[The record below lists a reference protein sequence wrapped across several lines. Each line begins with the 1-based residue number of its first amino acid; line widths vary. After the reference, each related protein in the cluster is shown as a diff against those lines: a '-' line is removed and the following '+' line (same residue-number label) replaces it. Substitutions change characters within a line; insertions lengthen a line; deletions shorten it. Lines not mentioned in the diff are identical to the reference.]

1 MLVPVK
7 FCLFLS
13 YYKNMKSA
21 WKIINLCLLL
31 AFVFICPL
39 WAEDE
44 EELKPVNEE
53 PLLSE
58 ETPVTEEPLISEETP
73 VAEEPLIS
81 EEPRFIDE
89 GSSGE
94 ELSFDDEFEALFN
107 EFVFSGPT
115 LVFEAPVFETRNFN
129 EVFPDLTLR
138 QKSTVMSARGLRN
151 AFEKN
156 DTPTFL
162 PGKDAGIDLYGKI
175 MIKKPS
181 HIIEALVL
189 VPYGKRELDLIDIY
203 NALRSIKNIQDFK
216 IISRGK
222 EYKIFQDTTRL
233 ESAQQRKPIPDPPHT
248 DTLPYSE
255 IMYLR
260 FLDQTLGDLYLRGEI
275 SVSLYGLTYALTNF
289 RDVSYSIFKV
299 MSAERFLT
307 IIYLEPV
314 KEGILIYS
322 MSGLYIPSFVSSRVN
337 LTPSM
342 NNRVTVLINWIT
354 DGLRKEENNEKTKHF
369 YQLRKE

>member
-1 MLVPVK
+1 MK
-7 FCLFLS
+7 F
-13 YYKNMKSA
+13 A
-21 WKIINLCLLL
+21 WKIINLCFLLV
-31 AFVFICPL
+31 FVFICPL

-53 PLLSE
+53 PLISE

-73 VAEEPLIS
+73 VTEEPLISEETPVNEESLIS
-81 EEPRFIDE
+81 EEPRFIDQE
-89 GSSGE
+89 SSGE
-94 ELSFDDEFEALFN
+94 ELSFDDDFDALFN
-107 EFVFSGPT
+107 EFVFSGQT
-115 LVFEAPVFETRNFN
+115 IILEAPVFEIRTLN
-129 EVFPDLTLR
+129 EVFPNLTIR
-138 QKSTVMSARGLRN
+138 EKATVMSERGLRN

-162 PGKDAGIDLYGKI
+162 PGKDAGIDLYSKI
-175 MIKKPS
+175 MSKKPS
-181 HIIEALVL
+181 HVIEALVL

-203 NALRSIKNIQDFK
+203 NALSRIKSIQDFK

-222 EYKIFQDTTRL
+222 EYKIFQETTRL
-233 ESAQQRKPIPDPPHT
+233 ESAQKRKPIPDPPHT

-275 SVSLYGLTYALTNF
+275 SVSLYGLSYILTNF

-299 MSAERFLT
+299 MSAERFIT

-322 MSGLYIPSFVSSRVN
+322 MSGLYIPSFVSSRIN
-337 LTPSM
+337 LTSSM
-342 NNRVTVLINWIT
+342 NFRVTILINWIT

-369 YQLRKE
+369 YQLKKE

>member
-1 MLVPVK
+1 MVEFL
-7 FCLFLS
+7 LFFG

-21 WKIINLCLLL
+21 WKIIYLCLLL

-53 PLLSE
+53 PLISE
-58 ETPVTEEPLISEETP
+58 ETPSNEEPP

-94 ELSFDDEFEALFN
+94 EISFDDDFFFDDDAFI
-107 EFVFSGPT
+107 FSAPT
-115 LVFEAPVFETRNFN
+115 LVFEAPVFETRTFN
-129 EVFPDLTLR
+129 EVFPNLTIR
-138 QKSTVMSARGLRN
+138 QKATVMSERGLRN

-162 PGKDAGIDLYGKI
+162 PGKDAGIDLYSKI
-175 MIKKPS
+175 TAKKPS

-203 NALRSIKNIQDFK
+203 NALRRIKSIQDFK

-222 EYKIFQDTTRL
+222 EYKIFQETTRL
-233 ESAQQRKPIPDPPHT
+233 ESAQKRKPIPDPPHT

-275 SVSLYGLTYALTNF
+275 SVSLYGLSYTLTNF
-289 RDVSYSIFKV
+289 KDVSYSIFKV
-299 MSAERFLT
+299 MSAERFIT

-322 MSGLYIPSFVSSRVN
+322 MSGLYIPSFVSSRIN

-342 NNRVTVLINWIT
+342 NFRVTVLINWIT

>member
-1 MLVPVK
+1 
-7 FCLFLS
+7 
-13 YYKNMKSA
+13 MKSA
-21 WKIINLCLLL
+21 GKIVYLCLFL
-31 AFVFICPL
+31 AFVFICPI

-44 EELKPVNEE
+44 EEELKTVNEE
-53 PLLSE
+53 PLISE
-58 ETPVTEEPLISEETP
+58 ETPVSEEPLISEEPSPVTEEPLISEE
-73 VAEEPLIS
+73 
-81 EEPRFIDE
+81 PRSIDE
-89 GSSGE
+89 VASSE
-94 ELSFDDEFEALFN
+94 ELSFDDDDDFDALFN
-107 EFVFSGPT
+107 ELVFSGST
-115 LVFEAPVFETRNFN
+115 IIFEAPVFETRNFGD
-129 EVFPDLTLR
+129 VFPDLTLR

-162 PGKDAGIDLYGKI
+162 PGKDAGIDLYSKI
-175 MIKKPS
+175 TVKKPS

-203 NALRSIKNIQDFK
+203 NALRRIKNIQDFK

-233 ESAQQRKPIPDPPHT
+233 KSAQQRKPIPDPPHT

-275 SVSLYGLTYALTNF
+275 SVSLYGLTYTLTNF

-299 MSAERFLT
+299 MSAERFIT

-354 DGLRKEENNEKTKHF
+354 DGLRKEENSEKTKHF

>member
-1 MLVPVK
+1 MRLVE
-7 FCLFLS
+7 FFLFLG
-13 YYKNMKSA
+13 YYENMKSA
-21 WKIINLCLLL
+21 GKIINLCLLL
-31 AFVFICPL
+31 AFVFIRPL

-44 EELKPVNEE
+44 EELKPVNDD
-53 PLLSE
+53 
-58 ETPVTEEPLISEETP
+58 PLISEETRSKEEP
-73 VAEEPLIS
+73 PINEEPLIS

-94 ELSFDDEFEALFN
+94 ELSLDDDFFFDEDA
-107 EFVFSGPT
+107 FVFSAPT
-115 LVFEAPVFETRNFN
+115 LVFEAPVFETRTFY
-129 EVFPDLTLR
+129 EVFPNLTLR
-138 QKSTVMSARGLRN
+138 QKSIAMSEIGLRN

-162 PGKDAGIDLYGKI
+162 PGKDAGVDLYSKV
-175 MIKKPS
+175 MAKKPS

-203 NALRSIKNIQDFK
+203 NALRRIKNIKDYK

-233 ESAQQRKPIPDPPHT
+233 ESAQKRKPIPDPPRT

-275 SVSLYGLTYALTNF
+275 SVSLYGLSYTLTNF
-289 RDVSYSIFKV
+289 RDVSYSIFKI
-299 MSAERFLT
+299 MSAEKFIT

-322 MSGLYIPSFVSSRVN
+322 MSGLYIPSFVSNRIN

-342 NNRVTVLINWIT
+342 NFRVTVLMNWIT
-354 DGLRKEENNEKTKHF
+354 DGLRKEENNDKTKHF
-369 YQLRKE
+369 YEIRNGMK